1 MEKICG
7 IYCIENKINHKKYI
21 GKSVDIKKRWND
33 HIRELNRDNH
43 CNKYLQSSWNK
54 YGQENFSFYVVE
66 EIVKDTLSEREIYW
80 IEALNTMDDKY
91 GYNLS
96 KGGDGGNT
104 IVNYTE
110 EELLNYKKKRS
121 VLNRSYIKKG
131 EDSWASKLKEFE
143 VKQIIKELLDGKNCT
158 ELSKKYNV
166 SMRTIN
172 DIRCRKT
179 WKYLTE
185 DIIFP
190 PLRTKNLK
198 ARKAVVQYNIDGTIV
213 NTFSGAIE
221 AEEKT
226 GISKKLISA
235 VCHGNKRIAQGYIW
249 RFEGDSFNKYNVRN
263 PHEIPV
269 DKYDLEGNFIKT
281 YPTIKAAQ
289 KDCKTYSIKSV
300 LNGKTKTAGGFIW
313 KKHIY

>member
-1 MEKICG
+1 MEKVSG

-21 GKSVDIKKRWND
+21 GKSVNIKKRWED
-33 HIRELNRDNH
+33 HIRDLNRGKH
-43 CNKYLQSSWNK
+43 CNKYLQASWDK
-54 YGQENFSFYVVE
+54 YGQENFDFYIIEKVSNE
-66 EIVKDTLSEREIYW
+66 KLSEREIYW
-80 IEALNTMDDKY
+80 IDILNTMDDKY
-91 GYNLS
+91 GYNLA

-104 IVNYTE
+104 IINYTE

-121 VLNRSYIKKG
+121 LLNRSYIKKG

-143 VKQIIKELLDGKNCT
+143 VKQIIKELLDGRNCT
-158 ELSKKYNV
+158 ELSEKYNISKGTV
-166 SMRTIN
+166 N
-172 DIRCRKT
+172 DIRCHKT
-179 WKYLTE
+179 WKHLTE

-235 VCHGNKRIAQGYIW
+235 VCHGEKRIAQGYIW
-249 RFEGDSFNKYNVRN
+249 RFEGDQFNKYNVRN

-281 YPTIKAAQ
+281 YPTIKAAER
-289 KDCKTYSIKSV
+289 DCKICSIESV
-300 LNGKTKTAGGFIW
+300 LKGKMKTAGGFIW